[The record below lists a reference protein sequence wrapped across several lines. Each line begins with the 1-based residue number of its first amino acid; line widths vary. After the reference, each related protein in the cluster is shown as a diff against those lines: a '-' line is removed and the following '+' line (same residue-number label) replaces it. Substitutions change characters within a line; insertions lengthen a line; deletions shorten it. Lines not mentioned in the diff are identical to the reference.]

1 MKIIVVHKVYLIYSL
16 LLELSSLEGYL
27 RVQMESIFFPLM
39 IDEWMGTN
47 LQPMKVKLTELKQIT
62 ENQLKLST
70 RT

>member
-47 LQPMKVKLTELKQIT
+47 LHPMKVKLTELKQIT